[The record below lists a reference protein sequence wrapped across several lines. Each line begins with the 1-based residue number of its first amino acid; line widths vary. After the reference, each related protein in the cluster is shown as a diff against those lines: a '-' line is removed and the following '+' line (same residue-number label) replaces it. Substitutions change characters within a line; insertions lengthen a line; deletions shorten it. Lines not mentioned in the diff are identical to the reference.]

1 RQRTPAREVL
11 SAEMFASGADQFLVI
26 HGNARVELPR
36 MAPVH
41 YLRRVRAPGLADH
54 ERIAPRRCPI
64 HLHGV
69 RRHLPALAPTELDA
83 ARLVRLHARVEHIL
97 GHDVVAHDSS
107 LMIALPMISGIC
119 GTTAFPRLR
128 RRSTRAGTP

>member
-1 RQRTPAREVL
+1 MALVSLIGPRQRTPAREVL

-41 YLRRVRAPGLADH
+41 YLRRVRAPGLAYH
-54 ERIAPRRCPI
+54 ERIAPRRGPI

-97 GHDVVAHDSS
+97 GQMVVAH
-107 LMIALPMISGIC
+107 AASGHSR
-119 GTTAFPRLR
+119 TRTAGGKLWKFLKV
-128 RRSTRAGTP
+128 GQ